1 MLRQEI
7 AGHVAQ
13 VTPQIQPAMLA
24 GVSMVNGVSLSG
36 QSLRVTCS
44 GHDLNAEA
52 VEISSP

>member
-7 AGHVAQ
+7 AGHVVQ
-13 VTPQIQPAMLA
+13 VTPQIRPAMLA